1 MWRSPEFWIA
11 VAIAILVKMRTSA
24 KLTIWQALSTIL
36 ISLGAAYIG
45 AAWVE
50 MRTGI
55 PEAISAGLIALTA
68 EGLMR
73 WALKAI
79 DNPRE
84 LIDLVKLWRGK

>member
-1 MWRSPEFWIA
+1 MMRSPEFWIA

-24 KLTIWQALSTIL
+24 KLTLWQAVSTIG
-36 ISLGAAYIG
+36 IALGAAYVG
-45 AAWVE
+45 AQWVE

-73 WALKAI
+73 WALKMV
-79 DNPRE
+79 DNPKE
-84 LIDLVKLWRGK
+84 LIDVLKLWRGK